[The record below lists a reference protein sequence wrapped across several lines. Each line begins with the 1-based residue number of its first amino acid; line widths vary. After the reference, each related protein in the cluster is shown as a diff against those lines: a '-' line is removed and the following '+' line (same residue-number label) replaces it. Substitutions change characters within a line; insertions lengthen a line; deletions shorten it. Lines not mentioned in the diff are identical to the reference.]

1 MECAAWVYQRSASL
15 RGSARYLQP
24 GVSTLVSVTTDTTA
38 GKEIVMGRAIVS
50 DDVELEVRRMCEELQ
65 RRALTGAIV
74 WQWAKPNVQALIEG
88 RASAP
93 FNTGDQASA
102 PRHPKSKCDLAEGR
116 RSWFETW
123 YRSHGFT
130 TVAVPKSNVTNREFA
145 RRAKK
150 RQVLVYSPAT
160 SEVSYESF
168 MAAVGQ
174 GSHWTVTNQ
183 DERAKI
189 SWEPCV
195 RGYWFW
201 AEIRDNCPRLG
212 KTWNDLVKQIRLH
225 SLEEY
230 VIVWHATKAET
241 GCMLDV
247 RTWPW
252 LRTRFGPGA
261 LLAYGCVGGVLVDG
275 RSAESLSVPFGN
287 GGGRALDVVG

>member
-1 MECAAWVYQRSASL
+1 
-15 RGSARYLQP
+15 
-24 GVSTLVSVTTDTTA
+24 
-38 GKEIVMGRAIVS
+38 
-50 DDVELEVRRMCEELQ
+50 MCEELQ

-74 WQWAKPNVQALIEG
+74 WQQAKPNVQALIEG

-93 FNTGDQASA
+93 FNAGDQAPA
-102 PRHPKSKCDLAEGR
+102 PRHPKSKRDLAEGR

-123 YRSHGFT
+123 YRSHGLT
-130 TVAVPKSNVTNREFA
+130 TVAVPRPNVTNREFA
-145 RRAKK
+145 RRAEK
-150 RQVLVYSPAT
+150 RQALVYSPAT

-174 GSHWTVTNQ
+174 GSHWTVTNHN
-183 DERAKI
+183 ERAKI

-201 AEIRDNCPRLG
+201 AEIQDNCPRLG
-212 KTWNDLVKQIRLH
+212 TAWNDLMEQIRLH

-241 GCMLDV
+241 GRMLDT
-247 RTWPW
+247 RTWNL

-261 LLAYGCVGGVLVDG
+261 LDALGYDGSVDVCR
-275 RSAESLSVPFGN
+275 RSAEALSVPSASE
-287 GGGRALDVVG
+287 GGRALDVVG